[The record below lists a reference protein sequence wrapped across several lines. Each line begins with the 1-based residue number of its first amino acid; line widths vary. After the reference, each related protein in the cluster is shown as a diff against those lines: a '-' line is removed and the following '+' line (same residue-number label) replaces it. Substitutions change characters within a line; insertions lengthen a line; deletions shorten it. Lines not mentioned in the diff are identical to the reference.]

1 MAVCVGV
8 LPTFM
13 PILFVIL
20 LTVVLCVL
28 GTLMLLAMR
37 DRIMIAHASARWP
50 VVEGTLKSAT
60 PLRAGN
66 LDEGGGNT
74 FMVYLRYHYT
84 VGGQTYWG
92 DWKTSPRRLKADME
106 DATEL
111 PAGTSL
117 NVYYDPANPKRST
130 LEPGWVLRK
139 DLPTFAAA
147 FFLFLGIVFLV
158 IMSANALIF

>member
-1 MAVCVGV
+1 M
-8 LPTFM
+8 PT
-13 PILFVIL
+13 LFVIF
-20 LTVVLCVL
+20 LTLVLCVL
-28 GTLMLLAMR
+28 GTLMLLAVR
-37 DRIMIAHASARWP
+37 DRIRIAHASARWP

-74 FMVYLRYHYT
+74 FLMYLRYHYT

-92 DWKTSPRRLKADME
+92 DWKTSPRWFKATMKE
-106 DATEL
+106 ATEL

-117 NVYYDPANPKRST
+117 KVYYDPADPKRSM
-130 LEPGWVLRK
+130 LEPGWAPRK

-147 FFLFLGIVFLV
+147 FILFLGIVLLV
-158 IMSANALIF
+158 IMAAQSVII